1 MVILQCIQLIG
12 HIVHS
17 VGEVADLVIGVDGNL
32 MRKVALGV
40 GLCHGCNLVQRS
52 IYGVCEEKQNDKCT
66 QEYNCNGK
74 KRDIHKA
81 IDHGTGNAGNR
92 LMYQHVAL
100 HTIVGGHWGK
110 DRQYILGVAGI
121 EIPDHIISA
130 SEIRCVKIRQDFVF
144 RILRLLPHL
153 RVGRVKKHTLL
164 IVNDPDISIQI
175 GPQRFHLSLK
185 ILERQGGV
193 GVAFSVPGGN
203 QRRFPVEL
211 LCLASF
217 QKRDDG
223 VLSKR
228 KQYHEGQNA
237 VDQVTQQK
245 FDIKGTFHSD
255 TSNLYPMPQTV
266 AMDQESWSLIFS
278 RSRLTWTSTVRVS
291 PIYSYPQMWS
301 RSCSLV
307 NT

>member
-130 SEIRCVKIRQDFVF
+130 SEIRCVKIR
-144 RILRLLPHL
+144 
-153 RVGRVKKHTLL
+153 
-164 IVNDPDISIQI
+164 
-175 GPQRFHLSLK
+175 
-185 ILERQGGV
+185 
-193 GVAFSVPGGN
+193 
-203 QRRFPVEL
+203 
-211 LCLASF
+211 
-217 QKRDDG
+217 
-223 VLSKR
+223 
-228 KQYHEGQNA
+228 
-237 VDQVTQQK
+237 
-245 FDIKGTFHSD
+245 
-255 TSNLYPMPQTV
+255 
-266 AMDQESWSLIFS
+266 
-278 RSRLTWTSTVRVS
+278 
-291 PIYSYPQMWS
+291 
-301 RSCSLV
+301 
-307 NT
+307 